1 MPFRIERNDIVRM
14 KTDAIV
20 NTANP
25 EPLCGSGTDRAI
37 YTAAGMDEL
46 LAARREI
53 GPIAAGD
60 AAVTPGFSLPAKYII
75 HTVGPFWTG
84 GTEGEVETLRSC
96 VTRSLDLARDL
107 GCESIA
113 FPLLSTGNN
122 GFPKDLA
129 LRTTLSAFSDWL
141 MQDGNE
147 MFITLTVFD
156 RESADIS
163 GKVSARLF
171 GPRDG
176 GLEEYID
183 DHYVGER
190 YDAEYPTH
198 RRRRRGIYAR
208 KDDAAQ
214 NTAARRE
221 DAKAESSE
229 ILPDAE
235 EGGSDARREDAVFGV
250 QREDAFLGRPAEAE
264 VSESQPDV
272 SEETGGALSN
282 ASALSDNLP
291 PEKPASGLPVAGG
304 AEVQDESVPYHA
316 DFGMGGAAASAGF
329 GKAGAAP
336 SADFGKTGAAPSAD
350 FGKTGAAPSAG
361 FEKAGAEPHHAYFGM
376 AGDATKPA
384 ASAKKKP
391 SLADR
396 IRNIGDSFHTR
407 LFRLI
412 DERGMSHVQVYK
424 AANLDKRLFSKILS
438 NPKYKPKKETALAL
452 AIALRLN
459 IDETADLLSRA
470 GFALSPSNMTDVIV
484 RYYIESGNYD
494 MYKINCELF
503 DHGEEPLGSW
513 GDAGV
518 NAG

>member
-214 NTAARRE
+214 STSARRE
-221 DAKAESSE
+221 DA
-229 ILPDAE
+229 
-235 EGGSDARREDAVFGV
+235 
-250 QREDAFLGRPAEAE
+250 EAE
-264 VSESQPDV
+264 ISESQPDV
-272 SEETGGALSN
+272 SEGTGGALSN
-282 ASALSDNLP
+282 ASAMPDNLP

-304 AEVQDESVPYHA
+304 AEVQDEAVPYHA

-350 FGKTGAAPSAG
+350 FRKTGAA
-361 FEKAGAEPHHAYFGM
+361 PHHAYFGM

-494 MYKINCELF
+494 MYEINCELF

-518 NAG
+518 SAG

>member
-75 HTVGPFWTG
+75 HTVGPFWVG
-84 GTEGEVETLRSC
+84 GTEGEVETLRNC

-122 GFPKDLA
+122 GFPKNLA

-198 RRRRRGIYAR
+198 RRRRRGIYTR

-214 NTAARRE
+214 STSARRE
-221 DAKAESSE
+221 DAEVE
-229 ILPDAE
+229 I
-235 EGGSDARREDAVFGV
+235 
-250 QREDAFLGRPAEAE
+250 
-264 VSESQPDV
+264 SESQPDV
-272 SEETGGALSN
+272 SEGTGGALSN
-282 ASALSDNLP
+282 ASAMPDNLP

-304 AEVQDESVPYHA
+304 AEVQDEAVPYHA

-336 SADFGKTGAAPSAD
+336 SADFR
-350 FGKTGAAPSAG
+350 KTGAAPSAG
-361 FEKAGAEPHHAYFGM
+361 FKKAGAAPHHAYFGM

-494 MYKINCELF
+494 MYEINCELF

-518 NAG
+518 SAG

>member
-75 HTVGPFWTG
+75 HTVGPFWVG
-84 GTEGEVETLRSC
+84 GTEGEVETLRNC

-208 KDDAAQ
+208 KDNAAQ
-214 NTAARRE
+214 STSARRE
-221 DAKAESSE
+221 DA
-229 ILPDAE
+229 
-235 EGGSDARREDAVFGV
+235 
-250 QREDAFLGRPAEAE
+250 EAE
-264 VSESQPDV
+264 ISESQPDV

-282 ASALSDNLP
+282 ASAMPDNLP

-304 AEVQDESVPYHA
+304 AEVQDETVPYHA

-350 FGKTGAAPSAG
+350 FRKTGAAPSAG
-361 FEKAGAEPHHAYFGM
+361 FRKTGAAPSAGFKKAGAAPHHAYFGM

-494 MYKINCELF
+494 MYEINCELF

-518 NAG
+518 SAG

>member
-1 MPFRIERNDIVRM
+1 
-14 KTDAIV
+14 
-20 NTANP
+20 
-25 EPLCGSGTDRAI
+25 
-37 YTAAGMDEL
+37 
-46 LAARREI
+46 
-53 GPIAAGD
+53 
-60 AAVTPGFSLPAKYII
+60 
-75 HTVGPFWTG
+75 
-84 GTEGEVETLRSC
+84 
-96 VTRSLDLARDL
+96 
-107 GCESIA
+107 
-113 FPLLSTGNN
+113 
-122 GFPKDLA
+122 
-129 LRTTLSAFSDWL
+129 
-141 MQDGNE
+141 MQD
-147 MFITLTVFD
+147 
-156 RESADIS
+156 
-163 GKVSARLF
+163 
-171 GPRDG
+171 
-176 GLEEYID
+176 
-183 DHYVGER
+183 
-190 YDAEYPTH
+190 
-198 RRRRRGIYAR
+198 
-208 KDDAAQ
+208 
-214 NTAARRE
+214 
-221 DAKAESSE
+221 
-229 ILPDAE
+229 
-235 EGGSDARREDAVFGV
+235 
-250 QREDAFLGRPAEAE
+250 EA
-264 VSESQPDV
+264 
-272 SEETGGALSN
+272 
-282 ASALSDNLP
+282 
-291 PEKPASGLPVAGG
+291 
-304 AEVQDESVPYHA
+304 VPYHA

-350 FGKTGAAPSAG
+350 FRKTGAAPSAG
-361 FEKAGAEPHHAYFGM
+361 FRKTGAAPSAGFKKAGAAPHHAYFGM

-494 MYKINCELF
+494 MYEINCELF

-518 NAG
+518 SAG

>member
-25 EPLCGSGTDRAI
+25 EPICGSGTDRAI

-75 HTVGPFWTG
+75 HTVGPFWVG
-84 GTEGEVETLRSC
+84 GTEGEVETLRNC

-214 NTAARRE
+214 STAVWRE
-221 DAKAESSE
+221 DA
-229 ILPDAE
+229 
-235 EGGSDARREDAVFGV
+235 
-250 QREDAFLGRPAEAE
+250 EAE
-264 VSESQPDV
+264 ISESRPDV

-282 ASALSDNLP
+282 ASAMPDNLP

-304 AEVQDESVPYHA
+304 AEVQDEAVPYHA

-336 SADFGKTGAAPSAD
+336 SADFGKTGAAPSA
-350 FGKTGAAPSAG
+350 G
-361 FEKAGAEPHHAYFGM
+361 FKKAGAAPHHAYFGM

-452 AIALRLN
+452 AIALKLN

-494 MYKINCELF
+494 MYEINCELF

-518 NAG
+518 SAG

>member
-214 NTAARRE
+214 STSAWRE
-221 DAKAESSE
+221 DAEAESSE
-229 ILPDAE
+229 
-235 EGGSDARREDAVFGV
+235 SR
-250 QREDAFLGRPAEAE
+250 
-264 VSESQPDV
+264 PDV

-282 ASALSDNLP
+282 ASAMPDILP

-304 AEVQDESVPYHA
+304 AEVQDEAVPYHA

-329 GKAGAAP
+329 GKAG
-336 SADFGKTGAAPSAD
+336 TAPSAD

-361 FEKAGAEPHHAYFGM
+361 FKKTGAAPHHAYFGM

-494 MYKINCELF
+494 MYEINCELF

-518 NAG
+518 SAG

>member
-75 HTVGPFWTG
+75 HTVGPFWVG
-84 GTEGEVETLRSC
+84 GTEGEVEMLRNC

-214 NTAARRE
+214 STSARRE
-221 DAKAESSE
+221 DA
-229 ILPDAE
+229 
-235 EGGSDARREDAVFGV
+235 
-250 QREDAFLGRPAEAE
+250 EAE
-264 VSESQPDV
+264 ISESQPDV

-282 ASALSDNLP
+282 ASAMPDNLP

-304 AEVQDESVPYHA
+304 AEVQDEAVPYHA

-329 GKAGAAP
+329 GKAGTAP

-350 FGKTGAAPSAG
+350 FRKTGAAPSAG
-361 FEKAGAEPHHAYFGM
+361 FKKAGAEPHHAYFGM

-384 ASAKKKP
+384 VSAKKKP

-452 AIALRLN
+452 AIALKLN

-494 MYKINCELF
+494 MYEINCELF

-518 NAG
+518 SAG

>member
-75 HTVGPFWTG
+75 HTVGPFWVG
-84 GTEGEVETLRSC
+84 GTEGEVETLRNC

-129 LRTTLSAFSDWL
+129 LRTTLSAFSNWL

-282 ASALSDNLP
+282 VSAMPDNLP

-336 SADFGKTGAAPSAD
+336 SADFGKTGAAPSA
-350 FGKTGAAPSAG
+350 G
-361 FEKAGAEPHHAYFGM
+361 FEKAGAAPHHAYFGM
-376 AGDATKPA
+376 ADAAPSVGFGKGGAAPKPA

>member
-75 HTVGPFWTG
+75 HTVGPFWVG

-214 NTAARRE
+214 STSARRE
-221 DAKAESSE
+221 DA
-229 ILPDAE
+229 
-235 EGGSDARREDAVFGV
+235 
-250 QREDAFLGRPAEAE
+250 EAE
-264 VSESQPDV
+264 ISESQPDV
-272 SEETGGALSN
+272 SEGTGGALSN
-282 ASALSDNLP
+282 ASAMPDNLP

-304 AEVQDESVPYHA
+304 AEVQDEAVPYHA

-336 SADFGKTGAAPSAD
+336 SADFGKTGAAPSA
-350 FGKTGAAPSAG
+350 G
-361 FEKAGAEPHHAYFGM
+361 FKKAGAAPHHAYFGM

-384 ASAKKKP
+384 ASAKKKT

-494 MYKINCELF
+494 MYEINCELF

-518 NAG
+518 SAG

>member
-129 LRTTLSAFSDWL
+129 LRTTLSAFSNWL

-264 VSESQPDV
+264 VSESRPDV
-272 SEETGGALSN
+272 
-282 ASALSDNLP
+282 
-291 PEKPASGLPVAGG
+291 
-304 AEVQDESVPYHA
+304 
-316 DFGMGGAAASAGF
+316 
-329 GKAGAAP
+329 
-336 SADFGKTGAAPSAD
+336 
-350 FGKTGAAPSAG
+350 
-361 FEKAGAEPHHAYFGM
+361 
-376 AGDATKPA
+376 
-384 ASAKKKP
+384 
-391 SLADR
+391 
-396 IRNIGDSFHTR
+396 
-407 LFRLI
+407 
-412 DERGMSHVQVYK
+412 
-424 AANLDKRLFSKILS
+424 
-438 NPKYKPKKETALAL
+438 
-452 AIALRLN
+452 
-459 IDETADLLSRA
+459 
-470 GFALSPSNMTDVIV
+470 
-484 RYYIESGNYD
+484 
-494 MYKINCELF
+494 
-503 DHGEEPLGSW
+503 
-513 GDAGV
+513 
-518 NAG
+518 

>member
-75 HTVGPFWTG
+75 HTVGPFWVG
-84 GTEGEVETLRSC
+84 GTEGEVETLRNC

-208 KDDAAQ
+208 KDNAAQ
-214 NTAARRE
+214 STSARRE
-221 DAKAESSE
+221 DA
-229 ILPDAE
+229 
-235 EGGSDARREDAVFGV
+235 
-250 QREDAFLGRPAEAE
+250 EAE
-264 VSESQPDV
+264 ISESQPDV

-282 ASALSDNLP
+282 ASAMPDNLP

-304 AEVQDESVPYHA
+304 AEVQDEAVPYHA

-350 FGKTGAAPSAG
+350 FRKTGAAPSAG
-361 FEKAGAEPHHAYFGM
+361 FRKAGAAPSAGFKKAGAAPHHAYFGM

-494 MYKINCELF
+494 MYEINCELF

-518 NAG
+518 SAG

>member
-75 HTVGPFWTG
+75 HTVGPFWVG
-84 GTEGEVETLRSC
+84 GTEGEVETLRNC

-129 LRTTLSAFSDWL
+129 LRTTLSAFSNWL

-214 NTAARRE
+214 HTAAWRE
-221 DAKAESSE
+221 DA
-229 ILPDAE
+229 
-235 EGGSDARREDAVFGV
+235 
-250 QREDAFLGRPAEAE
+250 EAE
-264 VSESQPDV
+264 ISESRPDV

-282 ASALSDNLP
+282 ASAMPDILP

-304 AEVQDESVPYHA
+304 AEVQDEAVPYHA

-350 FGKTGAAPSAG
+350 FRKTGAAPSAG
-361 FEKAGAEPHHAYFGM
+361 FRKTGAAPSADFGKTGAAPHHAYFGM

-494 MYKINCELF
+494 MYEINCELF

-518 NAG
+518 SVG

>member
-60 AAVTPGFSLPAKYII
+60 AAVTPGYSLPAKYII

-214 NTAARRE
+214 ST
-221 DAKAESSE
+221 S
-229 ILPDAE
+229 
-235 EGGSDARREDAVFGV
+235 ARREDAVLGA
-250 QREDAFLGRPAEAE
+250 QRENAFFGRPEEAE

-272 SEETGGALSN
+272 SEGTGGALSN

-304 AEVQDESVPYHA
+304 AEVQDEAVPYHA

-329 GKAGAAP
+329 GKAGTAP

-350 FGKTGAAPSAG
+350 FRKTGAAPSAG
-361 FEKAGAEPHHAYFGM
+361 FKKTGAAPHHAYFGM

-494 MYKINCELF
+494 MYEINCELF

-518 NAG
+518 SAG

>member
-75 HTVGPFWTG
+75 HTVGPFWVG
-84 GTEGEVETLRSC
+84 GTEGEVETLRNC

-198 RRRRRGIYAR
+198 RRRRRGIYTR

-214 NTAARRE
+214 STSARRE
-221 DAKAESSE
+221 DA
-229 ILPDAE
+229 
-235 EGGSDARREDAVFGV
+235 
-250 QREDAFLGRPAEAE
+250 EAE
-264 VSESQPDV
+264 ISESQPDV
-272 SEETGGALSN
+272 SEGTGGALSN
-282 ASALSDNLP
+282 ASAMPDNLP

-304 AEVQDESVPYHA
+304 AEVQDEAVPYHA

-336 SADFGKTGAAPSAD
+336 SADFR
-350 FGKTGAAPSAG
+350 KTGAAPSAG
-361 FEKAGAEPHHAYFGM
+361 FRKAGAAPSAGFKKAGAAPHHAYFGM

-494 MYKINCELF
+494 MYEINCELF

-518 NAG
+518 SAG

>member
-75 HTVGPFWTG
+75 HTVGPFWVG
-84 GTEGEVETLRSC
+84 GTEGEVETLRNC

-214 NTAARRE
+214 STAVWRE
-221 DAKAESSE
+221 DA
-229 ILPDAE
+229 
-235 EGGSDARREDAVFGV
+235 
-250 QREDAFLGRPAEAE
+250 EAE
-264 VSESQPDV
+264 ISESRPDV

-282 ASALSDNLP
+282 ASAMPDNLP

-304 AEVQDESVPYHA
+304 AEVQDEAVPYHA

-452 AIALRLN
+452 AIALKLN

-494 MYKINCELF
+494 MYEINCELF

-518 NAG
+518 SAG

>member
-75 HTVGPFWTG
+75 HTVGPFWVG
-84 GTEGEVETLRSC
+84 GTEGEVETLRNC

-208 KDDAAQ
+208 KDNAAQ
-214 NTAARRE
+214 STSARRE
-221 DAKAESSE
+221 DA
-229 ILPDAE
+229 
-235 EGGSDARREDAVFGV
+235 
-250 QREDAFLGRPAEAE
+250 EAE
-264 VSESQPDV
+264 ISESQPDV

-282 ASALSDNLP
+282 ASAMPDNLP

-304 AEVQDESVPYHA
+304 AEVQDETVPYHA

-350 FGKTGAAPSAG
+350 FRKTGAAPSAG
-361 FEKAGAEPHHAYFGM
+361 FRKAGAAPSAGFKKAGAAPHHAYFGM

-494 MYKINCELF
+494 MYEINCELF

-518 NAG
+518 SAG

>member
-75 HTVGPFWTG
+75 HTVGPFWVG
-84 GTEGEVETLRSC
+84 GTEGEVETLRNC

-214 NTAARRE
+214 STSARRE
-221 DAKAESSE
+221 DA
-229 ILPDAE
+229 
-235 EGGSDARREDAVFGV
+235 
-250 QREDAFLGRPAEAE
+250 EAE
-264 VSESQPDV
+264 ISESQPDV
-272 SEETGGALSN
+272 SEGTGGALSN
-282 ASALSDNLP
+282 ASAMPDNLP

-304 AEVQDESVPYHA
+304 AEVQDETVPYHA

-350 FGKTGAAPSAG
+350 FRKTGAAPSAG
-361 FEKAGAEPHHAYFGM
+361 FRKAGAAPSAGFKKAGAAPHHAYFGM

-494 MYKINCELF
+494 MYEINCELF

-518 NAG
+518 SAG

>member
-25 EPLCGSGTDRAI
+25 EPICGSGTDRAI

-75 HTVGPFWTG
+75 HTVGPFWVG
-84 GTEGEVETLRSC
+84 GTEGEVETLRNC

-214 NTAARRE
+214 STAVWRE
-221 DAKAESSE
+221 DA
-229 ILPDAE
+229 
-235 EGGSDARREDAVFGV
+235 
-250 QREDAFLGRPAEAE
+250 EAE
-264 VSESQPDV
+264 ISESRPDV

-282 ASALSDNLP
+282 ASAMPDNLP

-304 AEVQDESVPYHA
+304 AEVQDEAVPYHA

-329 GKAGAAP
+329 RKTGAAP

-350 FGKTGAAPSAG
+350 FRKTGAAPSAG
-361 FEKAGAEPHHAYFGM
+361 FKKAGAAPHHAYFGM

-494 MYKINCELF
+494 MYEINCELF

-518 NAG
+518 SAG

>member
-60 AAVTPGFSLPAKYII
+60 AAVTPGYSLPAKYII
-75 HTVGPFWTG
+75 HTVGPFWVG
-84 GTEGEVETLRSC
+84 GTEGEVETLRNC

-214 NTAARRE
+214 NTAAWRE
-221 DAKAESSE
+221 DA
-229 ILPDAE
+229 
-235 EGGSDARREDAVFGV
+235 
-250 QREDAFLGRPAEAE
+250 EAE
-264 VSESQPDV
+264 ISESQPDV
-272 SEETGGALSN
+272 SEGTGGALSN
-282 ASALSDNLP
+282 ASAMPDNLP

-304 AEVQDESVPYHA
+304 AEVQDEAVPYHA

-350 FGKTGAAPSAG
+350 FRKTGAAPSAG
-361 FEKAGAEPHHAYFGM
+361 FRKTGAAPSAGFKKAGAAPHHAYFGM

-494 MYKINCELF
+494 MYEINCELF

-518 NAG
+518 SAG

>member
-75 HTVGPFWTG
+75 HTVGPFWVG
-84 GTEGEVETLRSC
+84 GTEGEVETLRNC

-214 NTAARRE
+214 STSARRE
-221 DAKAESSE
+221 DA
-229 ILPDAE
+229 
-235 EGGSDARREDAVFGV
+235 
-250 QREDAFLGRPAEAE
+250 EAE
-264 VSESQPDV
+264 ISESQPDV
-272 SEETGGALSN
+272 SEGTGGALSN
-282 ASALSDNLP
+282 ASAMPDNLP

-304 AEVQDESVPYHA
+304 AEVQDEAVPYHA

-350 FGKTGAAPSAG
+350 FRKTGAAPSAG
-361 FEKAGAEPHHAYFGM
+361 FRKTGAAPSAGFKKAGAAPHHAYFGM

-452 AIALRLN
+452 AIALKLN

-494 MYKINCELF
+494 MYEINCELF

-518 NAG
+518 SAG

>member
-129 LRTTLSAFSDWL
+129 LRTTLSAFSNWL

-214 NTAARRE
+214 ST
-221 DAKAESSE
+221 S
-229 ILPDAE
+229 
-235 EGGSDARREDAVFGV
+235 ARREDAVLGA
-250 QREDAFLGRPAEAE
+250 QRENAFFGRPEEAE

-282 ASALSDNLP
+282 ASAMPDNLP

-304 AEVQDESVPYHA
+304 AEVQDEAVPYHA

-329 GKAGAAP
+329 GKA
-336 SADFGKTGAAPSAD
+336 GAAPSAD

-518 NAG
+518 SAG

>member
-60 AAVTPGFSLPAKYII
+60 AAVTPGYSLPAKYII
-75 HTVGPFWTG
+75 HTVGPFWVG
-84 GTEGEVETLRSC
+84 GTEGEVETLRNC

-214 NTAARRE
+214 STSARRE
-221 DAKAESSE
+221 DA
-229 ILPDAE
+229 DY
-235 EGGSDARREDAVFGV
+235 RRGPPPG
-250 QREDAFLGRPAEAE
+250 GRPGERAFFGGGEEAE

-282 ASALSDNLP
+282 ASAMPDNLP

-304 AEVQDESVPYHA
+304 AEVQDEAVPYHA

-329 GKAGAAP
+329 GKAGTAP

-350 FGKTGAAPSAG
+350 FRKTGAAPSAG
-361 FEKAGAEPHHAYFGM
+361 FKKAGAAPHHAYFGM

-452 AIALRLN
+452 AIALKLN

-494 MYKINCELF
+494 MYEINCELF

-518 NAG
+518 SAG